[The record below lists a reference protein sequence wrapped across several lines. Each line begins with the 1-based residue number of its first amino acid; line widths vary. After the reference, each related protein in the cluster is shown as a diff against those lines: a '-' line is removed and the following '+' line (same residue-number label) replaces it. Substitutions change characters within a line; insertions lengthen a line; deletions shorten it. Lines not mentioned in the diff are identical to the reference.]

1 VDIPEKRV
9 ISSLLLLVGF
19 SFLIAGLYSGQVAL
33 IVNFM
38 KSVFPPAV
46 AGMP

>member
-9 ISSLLLLVGF
+9 IGSLLLLTGLTFLVVGLYAGQLT
-19 SFLIAGLYSGQVAL
+19 LIADFVK
-33 IVNFM
+33 N
-38 KSVFPPAV
+38 VFQPAV